1 MAELKEDQ
9 PLYLPDLSHLEREG
23 LRFFIDG
30 EGPNWLATG
39 RRGARLLDWL
49 REPLTVGALS
59 RRYAEWLQ
67 LDAAKSWLHVHS
79 FVRDCL
85 RTGMLSFT
93 PFERAPYAG
102 RSAHLRVDKLSEVWI
117 HTNNSC
123 NLSCTHCLVSSSPA
137 ADPGLPTSRLLHIID
152 QACEC
157 GVERFYFTGGE
168 PFARPDIF
176 ELIQTVTEKKQAELI
191 ILTNGLL
198 FQGKRLD
205 RLGQISRDRLRLQ
218 ISLDGAVAETNDRYR
233 GRGTFDRIAEG
244 TRTVAGLGF
253 PVSLTTVVTR
263 ENLEELPRITQFVKD
278 WGAQSQHLMWMHRR
292 GRVLETDQDAFP
304 SCQDLIGAARA
315 TAQKAG
321 RLGIRLDNL
330 ESLKLRVN
338 GRPGVKYDL
347 GNQFWDSLCVY
358 SDGTV
363 YPSAASADHKPLAA
377 GVVDNGN
384 LRRIWQDSPVARQ
397 FRQASVANKS
407 WLRDDPF
414 RFILGGGDIEH
425 SYFFSANQSG
435 RGDLHAPDPYYEVYR
450 ALAQDIMVELAQE
463 KRRSLNSRSGF
474 DAPVVYHSMGEGA
487 VACGTDRDQID
498 VGSETSVATLHSNC
512 VLAFDIERSRRVVR
526 EFYAKAAE
534 EPQADLCCPMDI
546 DPAEV
551 SHIPREVMDRF
562 YGCGSPVGLAELV
575 SGETALDLG
584 SGGGIDCFIAA
595 RKVGPSGKVIG
606 VDMTAEML
614 AVANR
619 NRTAVAEK
627 LGYDNVEFRHGFLEQ
642 IPVKSK
648 TIDLI
653 TSNCVINL
661 SPDKKAVFREM
672 WRVLKD
678 HGRAV
683 VSDIVSRE
691 SVPDHLRVNP
701 RLWGECL
708 SGALTE
714 EEFMAYL
721 EQAGF
726 HGLQVLKRTY
736 WKEVEG
742 CRFYSVTLRGFK
754 FEKTA
759 GCLFTGQRAVYLGP
773 QKAVMDEEGH
783 LFPRNEPV
791 EVSADTAAKLSRPPY
806 RGSFLILGQGRELLL
821 VDDDCCSPGSSSCC

>member
-1 MAELKEDQ
+1 MLELKDDQ
-9 PLYLPDLSHLEREG
+9 RLYLPDLSHLEMEG

-30 EGPNWLATG
+30 AEPNWLATG
-39 RRGARLLDWL
+39 RRGARLLEWL

-67 LDAAKSWLHVHS
+67 LDAARSWLHVHS

-85 RTGMLSFT
+85 RRGMVSFT

-102 RSAHLRVDKLSEVWI
+102 RSAHLSLDKLSEVWI

-137 ADPGLPTSRLLHIID
+137 ADPGLPTAQLLHIID

-168 PFARPDIF
+168 PFARPDVF
-176 ELIQTVTEKKQAELI
+176 ELIEAVTEKKRAELI
-191 ILTNGLL
+191 VLTNGLL

-205 RLGQISRDRLRLQ
+205 RLAQFGRDRLRLQ

-244 TRTVAGLGF
+244 TRAVAGLGF

-263 ENLEELPRITQFVKD
+263 DNLEELPLITRIVKD
-278 WGAQSQHLMWMHRR
+278 WGAKSQHLMWMHRR
-292 GRVLETDQDAFP
+292 GRVLETGQDAFP
-304 SCQDLIGAARA
+304 SCEDLIGAVRT
-315 TAQKAG
+315 TAQEAA
-321 RLGIRLDNL
+321 RLGVGLDNL
-330 ESLKLRVN
+330 ESLKFRVN
-338 GRPGVKYDL
+338 GRPGIKHDL

-363 YPSAASADHKPLAA
+363 YPSAAGANHEPLAA

-384 LRRIWQDSPVARQ
+384 LRQIWQDSPVARR

-425 SYFFSANQSG
+425 SYFFSADG
-435 RGDLHAPDPYYEVYR
+435 AGAGDLHAPDPYYEVYR

-463 KRRSLNSRSGF
+463 PRRSLNGRSSLDG
-474 DAPVVYHSMGEGA
+474 PVIYHSMGEGA
-487 VACGTDRDQID
+487 VACGAGRDPID
-498 VGSETSVATLHSNC
+498 VGDRTAVATLHSNC
-512 VLAFDIERSRRVVR
+512 VLAFDIEGSRRVVR

-534 EPQADLCCPMDI
+534 KPQAELCCPMEP
-546 DPAEV
+546 DPDEV

-562 YGCGSPVGLAELV
+562 YGCGSPVALSGLG
-575 SGETALDLG
+575 SGETMLDLG
-584 SGGGIDCFIAA
+584 SGGGIDCFIGA
-595 RKVGPSGKVIG
+595 RKVGASGRVIG
-606 VDMTAEML
+606 VDMTGEML

-619 NRTAVAEK
+619 NRTAVAET
-627 LGYDNVEFRHGFLEQ
+627 LGYDVVEFRQGFLEQ
-642 IPVKSK
+642 IPVESK

-653 TSNCVINL
+653 TSNCVVNL

-678 HGRAV
+678 HGRTV

-708 SGALTE
+708 AGALTE
-714 EEFMAYL
+714 EEFMTCL

-726 HGLQVLKRTY
+726 HGIQILKRDF
-736 WKEVEG
+736 WKTVEG
-742 CRFYSVTLRGFK
+742 CTFYSVTLRGFK
-754 FEKTA
+754 FQKTA
-759 GCLFTGQRAVYLGP
+759 DPRFAGQRAVYLGP
-773 QKAVMDEEGH
+773 QKAVMDEEGR

-791 EVSADTAAKLSRPPY
+791 EVSTDTAARLSRPPY
-806 RGSFLILGQGRELLL
+806 RGSFLIQGQGRELPLL
-821 VDDDCCSPGSSSCC
+821 EDDSCSPGSSCC